1 MAKQIGRL
9 ITLVVIILLPLIV
22 VSIYKHPPQE
32 PKEVIVRDTIIL
44 HDTITVTKPVPV
56 KVHTVDTMFI
66 HTTDTMNN
74 DVVVALPREEKVYED
89 DNIRAVVSGYRPSLD
104 SYTVYQP
111 TITIKE
117 KSQLKKWSF
126 GVQIGY
132 GVTKNGFSPYL
143 GIGATYRIN

>member
-1 MAKQIGRL
+1 MVKQIGGFV
-9 ITLVVIILLPLIV
+9 TLVAIILLTLIV

-32 PKEVIVRDTIIL
+32 PKEVIVRDTIII
-44 HDTITVTKPVPV
+44 HDTITVNKPVPV
-56 KVHTVDTMFI
+56 KVHTVDTMYI
-66 HTTDTMNN
+66 HTTDTFNN
-74 DVVVALPREEKVYED
+74 EVVVALPREEKVYED